1 VYEEQHHP
9 VVLSHS
15 CYSCFTDQ
23 YKCHVLFFHFQRP
36 DIGRRLANMPV
47 ESYVAVRGWVYPRP
61 PGQRNVVNVIRIVL
75 NFCVVLDVIREII
88 AVHTASK

>member
-1 VYEEQHHP
+1 M
-9 VVLSHS
+9 
-15 CYSCFTDQ
+15 
-23 YKCHVLFFHFQRP
+23 FFHFQRP

-75 NFCVVLDVIREII
+75 NFYVVLDVIREII
-88 AVHTASK
+88 AVHATSK

>member
-1 VYEEQHHP
+1 M
-9 VVLSHS
+9 SHS
-15 CYSCFTDQ
+15 CYSCYTDQ
-23 YKCHVLFFHFQRP
+23 YICPVLFFPFQRP

-75 NFCVVLDVIREII
+75 NFYVVLDVIREII
-88 AVHTASK
+88 AVHTTSK